1 MNISIR
7 TTDLKKAISNVA
19 KAASKR
25 SPMAALEGIAFK
37 TAENTVTLTAYNME
51 LGITTN
57 VPATVKM
64 GGETVLNAKLLQE
77 IVSKL
82 SGEEINISDDGNIAT
97 IEAGDSVYQI
107 PAMKYADFSEPP
119 VVNAKS
125 ENIISIEASVL
136 KEMIVRTI
144 YAVADNDTR
153 PVLTGSYF
161 EIEENRLRIVS
172 VDGFRIVYVTKA
184 LTSKSNPTTGF
195 IVPGKSLTEIVKLL
209 NGDGDVTISFTKRHV
224 CFVTNE
230 VTIVTRL
237 IEGDFIE
244 YKNAIPAET
253 TMTVKVDPKDV
264 VGACERMG
272 LLINDGIKNP
282 VKCTFANNSIHFE
295 CATAIGKVQDTIS
308 AEIEFDGSKDEMTV
322 GFNNNY
328 LKDAFSRLGA
338 DEVQIKLKTPVN
350 AAIVTTGD
358 TEEFLAL
365 ILPVRLS

>member
-7 TTDLKKAISNVA
+7 TIDLKKAISNVA

-37 TAENTVTLTAYNME
+37 TAENAVTLTAYNME

-57 VPATVKM
+57 VPATVKL

-172 VDGFRIVYVTKA
+172 VDGFRIVYMTK
-184 LTSKSNPTTGF
+184 LLKSKSNPTTGF

-237 IEGDFIE
+237 IEEDFIE
-244 YKNAIPAET
+244 YKNAIPTET